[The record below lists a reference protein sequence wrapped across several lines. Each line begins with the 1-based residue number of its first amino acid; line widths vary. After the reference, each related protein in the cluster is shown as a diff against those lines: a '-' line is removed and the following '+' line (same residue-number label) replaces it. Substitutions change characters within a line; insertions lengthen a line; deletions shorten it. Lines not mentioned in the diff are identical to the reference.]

1 MNESANRQQPA
12 QCPGCGEGTLHP
24 HIEHN
29 LTEINGQNI
38 SLPLHYSVCDQCG
51 AELTNPSQSQ
61 ANKRVMVAAE
71 KQTLGLLTGESI
83 RALRKQYKLSQIEA
97 AKLFGGGKV
106 GFSRY
111 ENDDIV
117 QSQAM
122 DSLLRLCM
130 AHPHNLIKLAAI
142 RQVSLHAK
150 TRQDIHADAHLLM
163 IAIAPKVQ
171 KLLESAMANERKNRA
186 VTASNDFQHDKFAI
200 TERSVWKAA
209 A

>member
-51 AELTNPSQSQ
+51 AELTNASQSQ

-130 AHPHNLIKLAAI
+130 AYPHNLIKLAAI

-186 VTASNDFQHDKFAI
+186 VTASNDLQHDKFAI

>member
-1 MNESANRQQPA
+1 MNESANRQQSA

-29 LTEINGQNI
+29 LTEINGHNI
-38 SLPLHYSVCDQCG
+38 SLPLHYSVCDHCG
-51 AELTNPSQSQ
+51 AELTNASQSQ
-61 ANKRVMVAAE
+61 ANKRAMVAAE
-71 KQTLGLLTGESI
+71 KQTHGLLAGESI

-97 AKLFGGGKV
+97 AQLFGGGKV

-150 TRQDIHADAHLLM
+150 TRQDIQADAHRLM

-186 VTASNDFQHDKFAI
+186 VTASNDLQHDKFAI